1 MRTRVFSALFLA
13 FLLLLPSIALSWT
26 GEVEKV
32 IDADILRV
40 KKKDNTKVEV
50 RLYGIDA
57 PESDQPYWL
66 RAIRFTKMMARFERV
81 EVEPQHRGQQ
91 GRVEVLVYLDG
102 DGECL
107 NEELVK
113 AGHAWV
119 YERYCHIRDCEQWQ
133 KLERRARQDERGLW
147 TQSDPVP
154 PWVWRDGGQGDSK

>member
-1 MRTRVFSALFLA
+1 MRYRVVPLFLLA
-13 FLLLLPSIALSWT
+13 FPLFLPAIAHSWS
-26 GEVEKV
+26 GEVDKV
-32 IDADILRV
+32 IDADILKV
-40 KKKDNTKVEV
+40 EKDNTKVEV

-81 EVEPQHRGQQ
+81 EVEPQHRGQH
-91 GRVEVLVYLDG
+91 GRVEALVYLDG

-107 NEELVK
+107 NEELIR

-119 YERYCHIRDCEQWQ
+119 YERYCHVRDCDQWQ
-133 KLERRARQDERGLW
+133 KLESRARQAGRGLW

-154 PWVWRDGGQGDSK
+154 PWEWRRREQGDSK